1 MTTRTDYTDSEW
13 ELLTDMPRLAAFGA
27 MAVEEGGPVAS
38 TRELWV
44 SMMELAQ
51 AARTQYANNT
61 LIQEVMRGFSRPA
74 DDGEMSIMGWKPDSS
89 ELLGNAIVDKTLQTA
104 SRVREVLTSQATPEE
119 AAEYTEWV
127 LGIARAG
134 CGAVRSGLFG
144 LIGAPMTAAED
155 QYVKDLAAA
164 FGAA

>member
-1 MTTRTDYTDSEW
+1 MTTRNDYTDSEW
-13 ELLTDMPRLAAFGA
+13 ELLTDMPRLAALGT

-38 TRELWV
+38 TRELWS

-51 AARTQYANNT
+51 SARTRYAKT
-61 LIQEVMRGFSRPA
+61 SLIQEVMRSFSQR
-74 DDGEMSIMGWKPDSS
+74 DDEMSIMRWKPNSG
-89 ELLGNAIVDKTLQTA
+89 EPLGNAIVAQTLEA
-104 SRVREVLTSQATPEE
+104 PPRVREVLASQATPEE

-144 LIGAPMTAAED
+144 LVGAQMTAAEE
-155 QYVKDLAAA
+155 QYVKDLATAL
-164 FGAA
+164 GAT

>member
-1 MTTRTDYTDSEW
+1 MMTRNDYTDSEW

-38 TRELWV
+38 TRELWT

-51 AARTQYANNT
+51 SARTRYANNS
-61 LIQEVMRGFSRPA
+61 LIQEVTRGFSQR
-74 DDGEMSIMGWKPDSS
+74 DDEMSIMGWKPNSG
-89 ELLGNAIVDKTLQTA
+89 EPLGNAIVAQTLEA
-104 SRVREVLTSQATPEE
+104 APRVREVLASQATPEE

-144 LIGAPMTAAED
+144 LVGAQMTAAEE
-155 QYVKDLAAA
+155 QYVKDLATAL
-164 FGAA
+164 GAT

>member
-13 ELLTDMPRLAAFGA
+13 ALLTSMPRLAAFGA

-38 TRELWV
+38 TRELWA

-51 AARTQYANNT
+51 AARTRYPNNA
-61 LIQEVMRGFSRPA
+61 LIQDVMRGYSQPA
-74 DDGEMSIMGWKPDSS
+74 DDGEMSIMGWKPDSG
-89 ELLGNAIVDKTLQTA
+89 EPLGNAIVAQTLETA
-104 SRVREVLTSQATPEE
+104 PRVREVLVSQTTADE

-127 LGIARAG
+127 IGIARAA

-144 LIGAPMTAAED
+144 LVGAQMTTAED
-155 QYVKDLAAA
+155 QYLNNLATAL
-164 FGAA
+164 GAT